1 MSEFQEFE
9 SEQNVPI
16 YRKWAYKLFIYMFWI
31 NILLTFMINR
41 GNYHPYAILGASALA
56 TILLVVGIL
65 LTVVSIKNKEE
76 KNYQYHISIWG
87 YGIFLILTLISIFS
101 EIEIL

>member
-9 SEQNVPI
+9 SERNVPVF
-16 YRKWAYKLFIYMFWI
+16 RKWAYKLFVYMFWI
-31 NILLTFMINR
+31 NIALGFMTAR
-41 GNYHPYAILGASALA
+41 VDSHPYAILTAYILA
-56 TILLVVGIL
+56 QVLLIVGIL
-65 LTVVSIKNKEE
+65 LTIVSIKNKEE

-101 EIEIL
+101 EVEIL